1 MEDTRSVN
9 SPRRFLSFSKNR
21 RATVS
26 FPDPDDKPAAVIGVS
41 GDHGPKSSEV
51 YGFVGSISTV
61 VATGF
66 SLTRKLYESYTRVKF
81 LTYLFVCSCVHC
93 MGICS

>member
-9 SPRRFLSFSKNR
+9 SPRRTLSFSKNR

-26 FPDPDDKPAAVIGVS
+26 FPDPDDKVSGIDVS

-61 VATGF
+61 VATGPF
-66 SLTRKLYESYTRVKF
+66 LSYACIVLMKALINLILPSF
-81 LTYLFVCSCVHC
+81 L
-93 MGICS
+93 